1 MMKVYLFDTQNGLF
15 EGETFE
21 DPEMLQYE
29 EGITPIPPPEY
40 ERGQVPVFDHRKNE
54 WAVIPLTIAKQLLQI
69 HDANTESK
77 S

>member
-1 MMKVYLFDTQNGLF
+1 MKVYLFDTENGLF

-29 EGITPIPPPEY
+29 EGITTIPPPEY
-40 ERGQVPVFDHRKNE
+40 EHGQVPVFDHRKNE
-54 WAVIPLTIAKQLLQI
+54 WAVIPLTIAKQLLQNQS
-69 HDANTESK
+69 ANTESK